1 MPMRCLTVGEAG
13 SKLAIFRLSGGA
25 VGARQWYTRR
35 ANQPMPALPGI
46 RIPMK
51 RVLMIA
57 YHYPP
62 MRGSSGLQRT
72 LKFSNYL
79 LSHDWQATVLSVNP
93 RAYVRTGDDQLGEI
107 PEQVQVKRAFAVDAA
122 RHLSIRGAYP
132 DFLAWPD
139 RWSSWWLGAVPTGL
153 NLIRKL
159 SPDVIWST
167 YPIATAHLI
176 GLTLARLSKVPWV
189 ADFRDSMSE
198 DDYPPDPR
206 TRAIYR
212 WIEKRTV
219 HRAAHSVFT
228 TPGTTAM
235 YRERYPDC
243 PESAWACI
251 PNGYDEDNF
260 RGAQSLHADAST
272 GDRPQGPLRF
282 VHSGIL
288 YPSERDPRAFFA
300 ALAELRDEGRL
311 DADAVQIV
319 LRATAHDD
327 KYRPMLEQHN
337 INDLVS
343 LEPSVSYQEA
353 LAEMLAADGLL
364 LFQAANC
371 NHQIPAKL
379 YEYFRSGRPIL
390 ALTDSVGDTA
400 GTMRTAGVGEITQLD
415 NKDDIKLALMR
426 FIQGIRNGTAK
437 GAQIETA
444 SAYSRKTQSA
454 VLADLLDSVV
464 ES

>member
-1 MPMRCLTVGEAG
+1 
-13 SKLAIFRLSGGA
+13 
-25 VGARQWYTRR
+25 
-35 ANQPMPALPGI
+35 
-46 RIPMK
+46 MK

-93 RAYVRTGDDQLGEI
+93 RAYVRTGEDQLAEI
-107 PEQVQVKRAFAVDAA
+107 PEQVHVQRAFALDAA

-132 DFLAWPD
+132 DFFAWPD
-139 RWSSWWLGAVPTGL
+139 RWSSWWVGAVPAGL
-153 NLIRKL
+153 SLIRKW
-159 SPDVIWST
+159 SPQLIWST

-176 GLTLARLSKVPWV
+176 GLTLAKLSGLPWV
-189 ADFRDSMSE
+189 ADFRDSMTE

-206 TRAIYR
+206 TRSIYR
-212 WIEKRTV
+212 WIEKRAV
-219 HRAAHSVFT
+219 QRAAHSVFT

-243 PESAWACI
+243 PKSAWACI
-251 PNGYDEDNF
+251 PNGYDEENF
-260 RGAQSLHADAST
+260 RGAQSLHINAGQPGQAEA
-272 GDRPQGPLRF
+272 QAPLRF

-300 ALAELRDEGRL
+300 ALAELRDEGQL
-311 DADAVQIV
+311 GAGTVQIV

-327 KYRPMLEQHN
+327 KYRPMLDQHR

-343 LEPSVSYQEA
+343 LAPSVSYQEA
-353 LAEMLAADGLL
+353 LAEMLSADGLL

-390 ALTDSVGDTA
+390 ALTDRLGDTA
-400 GTMRTAGVGEITQLD
+400 GTMRTAGVGELTQLD
-415 NKDDIKLALMR
+415 DKDDIKLALMR
-426 FIQGIRNGTAK
+426 FINGIKNGTAK

-444 SAYSRKTQSA
+444 SAYSRKAQSA
-454 VLADLLDSVV
+454 VLADLLDSVI